1 MTSNTDFEDEI
12 EEIVYSA
19 QEIAQAIEGMALRIG
34 QDYAGQPL
42 VLLGVLK
49 GALCLTADL
58 TRALIRIPQRPS
70 SITVDFTEVSS
81 YGNARRSSG
90 QIRLERDMEVN
101 IAGQK
106 VVIVEDIVEGGLTLQ
121 HLQTLCRMRQPKSLR
136 PCVLLDKP
144 HNRRVDLT
152 VHYLGLTVPDAYIV
166 GYGLDYQ
173 EKYRHLPYLAKLR
186 SQVFSPVRSSKA
198 IG

>member
-1 MTSNTDFEDEI
+1 
-12 EEIVYSA
+12 
-19 QEIAQAIEGMALRIG
+19 
-34 QDYAGQPL
+34 
-42 VLLGVLK
+42 
-49 GALCLTADL
+49 
-58 TRALIRIPQRPS
+58 
-70 SITVDFTEVSS
+70 
-81 YGNARRSSG
+81 
-90 QIRLERDMEVN
+90 MEVN
-101 IAGQK
+101 IAGQN

-136 PCVLLDKP
+136 SRVLLDKP
-144 HNRRVDLT
+144 YNRRVDLT
-152 VHYLGLTVPDAYIV
+152 VHYVGLTVPDAYIV